1 MEDKKA
7 LAYLWLYGDHE
18 IPEKIKKYLLL
29 HYGTVEQVMEQSVNE
44 LDNTLD
50 GCFEPAQYQ
59 PLLQRK
65 NKNYL
70 DDLYGKLQE
79 RRVQILYPEHSM
91 YPEKLKHIY
100 AKPELLFA
108 RGKIRESI
116 NYFNQS
122 VAIVGA
128 RNADTYCRETTR
140 IFARELAKAGIQ
152 IVSGLAR
159 GIDGEAHRG
168 CLEAGGYTIAVLGC
182 GINVTYPRENI
193 ELFAQIEEHGLIL
206 SEYCLDVP
214 PLAFQFPLR
223 NRIISGLSD
232 GVLVACAKKKSGS
245 LITADHALEQ
255 GKQVY
260 ALPGRVLDAFSEGTN
275 HLIQL
280 GAMCVTRPK
289 DILLD
294 LWGEER
300 VCMEDAG
307 EHSAAT
313 DDTKADGIQQT
324 LTATE
329 QIIYNILSLDP
340 VHVDDVIAQAR
351 LGVSMTISVL
361 YELERRNVIKQPIR
375 GYYIWSL

>member
-1 MEDKKA
+1 METRSEMA
-7 LAYLWLYGDHE
+7 RLWLYGNHE
-18 IPEKIKKYLLL
+18 ISSKVKYYLILR
-29 HYGTVEQVMEQSVNE
+29 YGTVEQAMEQPVSE
-44 LDNTLD
+44 LEKELVKQ
-50 GCFEPAQYQ
+50 FEPAEYQ
-59 PLLQRK
+59 TLLLRK
-65 NKNYL
+65 NTNYL
-70 DDLYGKLQE
+70 DEVYGRLKE
-79 RRVQILYPEHSM
+79 RNIRILYPGHPL
-91 YPEKLKHIY
+91 YPEKLTNIY
-100 AKPELLFA
+100 DKPEILFA

-116 NYFNQS
+116 NYYNQS

-128 RNADTYCRETTR
+128 RNADTYCKETTR

-159 GIDGEAHRG
+159 GIDGQAHRG
-168 CLEAGGYTIAVLGC
+168 CLEAGGYTIAV
-182 GINVTYPRENI
+182 
-193 ELFAQIEEHGLIL
+193 FAQIEEHGLIL

-232 GVLVACAKKKSGS
+232 GVLVSCAKKKSGS
-245 LITADHALEQ
+245 LITADLALDQ

-300 VCMEDAG
+300 LNMDDVSGAASG
-307 EHSAAT
+307 SAEKQSET
-313 DDTKADGIQQT
+313 RDN
-324 LTATE
+324 LTAAERTV
-329 QIIYNILSLDP
+329 YDLLGLDP

-351 LGVSMTISVL
+351 LGVSTTISVL
-361 YELERRNVIKQPIR
+361 YELERRNVIKQPVR

>member
-1 MEDKKA
+1 METRSEMA
-7 LAYLWLYGDHE
+7 RLWLYGNHE
-18 IPEKIKKYLLL
+18 ISSKVKYYLILR
-29 HYGTVEQVMEQSVNE
+29 YGTVEQAIEQSVSE
-44 LDNTLD
+44 LEKELAKQ
-50 GCFEPAQYQ
+50 FEPVEYQ
-59 PLLQRK
+59 TLLLRK
-65 NKNYL
+65 NTNYL
-70 DDLYGKLQE
+70 DEVYGRLKE
-79 RRVQILYPEHSM
+79 RNIRILYPGHPL
-91 YPEKLKHIY
+91 YPEKLTNIY
-100 AKPELLFA
+100 DKPEILFA

-116 NYFNQS
+116 NYYNQS

-128 RNADTYCRETTR
+128 RNADTYCKETTR

-159 GIDGEAHRG
+159 GIDGQAHRG

-193 ELFAQIEEHGLIL
+193 ELFAQIEERGLIL

-232 GVLVACAKKKSGS
+232 GVLVSCAKKKSGS
-245 LITADHALEQ
+245 LITADLALEM
-255 GKQVY
+255 
-260 ALPGRVLDAFSEGTN
+260 
-275 HLIQL
+275 

-300 VCMEDAG
+300 LNMDDVSGAASG
-307 EHSAAT
+307 SAEKQSET
-313 DDTKADGIQQT
+313 RDN
-324 LTATE
+324 LTTAERTV
-329 QIIYNILSLDP
+329 YDLLGLDP

-351 LGVSMTISVL
+351 LGVSTTISVL
-361 YELERRNVIKQPIR
+361 YELERRNVIKQPVR

>member
-1 MEDKKA
+1 MNGIDLTLTTYVARHSFAE
-7 LAYLWLYGDHE
+7 YQT
-18 IPEKIKKYLLL
+18 LLL
-29 HYGTVEQVMEQSVNE
+29 
-44 LDNTLD
+44 
-50 GCFEPAQYQ
+50 
-59 PLLQRK
+59 RK
-65 NKNYL
+65 NTNYL
-70 DDLYGKLQE
+70 DEVYGRLKE
-79 RRVQILYPEHSM
+79 RNIRILYPGHPL
-91 YPEKLKHIY
+91 YPEKLTNIY
-100 AKPELLFA
+100 DKPEILFA

-116 NYFNQS
+116 NYYNQS

-128 RNADTYCRETTR
+128 RNADTYCKETTR

-159 GIDGEAHRG
+159 GIDGQAHRG

-193 ELFAQIEEHGLIL
+193 ELFTQIEERGLIL

-232 GVLVACAKKKSGS
+232 GVLVSCAKKKSGS
-245 LITADHALEQ
+245 LITADLALDQ

-275 HLIQL
+275 HLIQM

-300 VCMEDAG
+300 LNMDDVIG
-307 EHSAAT
+307 AASGST
-313 DDTKADGIQQT
+313 EKQSETRDN
-324 LTATE
+324 LTAAERTV
-329 QIIYNILSLDP
+329 YDLLGLDP
-340 VHVDDVIAQAR
+340 VHVDDVIAQAK
-351 LGVSMTISVL
+351 LGVSTTISVL
-361 YELERRNVIKQPIR
+361 YELERRNLIKQPVR

>member
-1 MEDKKA
+1 METRSEMA
-7 LAYLWLYGDHE
+7 RLWLYGNHE
-18 IPEKIKKYLLL
+18 ISSKVKYYLILR
-29 HYGTVEQVMEQSVNE
+29 YGTVEQAMEQSVSE
-44 LDNTLD
+44 LEKELVKQ
-50 GCFEPAQYQ
+50 FEPAEYQ
-59 PLLQRK
+59 TLLLRK
-65 NKNYL
+65 NSNYL
-70 DDLYGKLQE
+70 DEVYGRLKE
-79 RRVQILYPEHSM
+79 RNIRILYPGHPL
-91 YPEKLKHIY
+91 YPEKLTNIY
-100 AKPELLFA
+100 DKPEILFA

-116 NYFNQS
+116 NYYNQS

-128 RNADTYCRETTR
+128 RNADTYCKETTR

-159 GIDGEAHRG
+159 GIDGQAHCG

-193 ELFAQIEEHGLIL
+193 ELFAQIEERGLIL

-232 GVLVACAKKKSGS
+232 GVLVSCAKKKSGS
-245 LITADHALEQ
+245 LITADLALDQ

-275 HLIQL
+275 HLIQM

-300 VCMEDAG
+300 LNM
-307 EHSAAT
+307 
-313 DDTKADGIQQT
+313 
-324 LTATE
+324 
-329 QIIYNILSLDP
+329 
-340 VHVDDVIAQAR
+340 DDVSGAASGSAENKVKHGI
-351 LGVSMTISVL
+351 T
-361 YELERRNVIKQPIR
+361 
-375 GYYIWSL
+375 

>member
-1 MEDKKA
+1 METRSEMA
-7 LAYLWLYGDHE
+7 RLWLYGNHE
-18 IPEKIKKYLLL
+18 ISSKVKYYLILR
-29 HYGTVEQVMEQSVNE
+29 YGTVEQAMEQSASE
-44 LDNTLD
+44 LEKELVKQ
-50 GCFEPAQYQ
+50 FEPAEYQ
-59 PLLQRK
+59 TLLLRK
-65 NKNYL
+65 NSNYL
-70 DDLYGKLQE
+70 DEVYGRLKE
-79 RRVQILYPEHSM
+79 RNIRILYPGHPL
-91 YPEKLKHIY
+91 YPEKLTNIY
-100 AKPELLFA
+100 DKPEILFA

-116 NYFNQS
+116 NYYNQS

-128 RNADTYCRETTR
+128 RNADTYCKETTR

-159 GIDGEAHRG
+159 GIDGQAHRG

-232 GVLVACAKKKSGS
+232 GVLVSCAKKKSGS
-245 LITADHALEQ
+245 LITADLALDQ

-300 VCMEDAG
+300 LNMDDVSGAASG
-307 EHSAAT
+307 SAEKQSET
-313 DDTKADGIQQT
+313 RDN
-324 LTATE
+324 LTAAERTV
-329 QIIYNILSLDP
+329 YDLLGLDP

-351 LGVSMTISVL
+351 LGVSTTISVL
-361 YELERRNVIKQPIR
+361 YELERRNVIKQPVR